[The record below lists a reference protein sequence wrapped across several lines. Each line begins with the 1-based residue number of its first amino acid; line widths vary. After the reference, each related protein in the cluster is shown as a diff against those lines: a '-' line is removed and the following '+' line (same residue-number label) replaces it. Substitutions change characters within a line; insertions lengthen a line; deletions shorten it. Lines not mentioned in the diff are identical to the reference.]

1 MLRRTVIAAALVAAL
16 SVPLA
21 AQEAKP
27 WIHVQ
32 VIEAEDDG
40 ATIKVNLPLAL
51 AQVALDVVPKK
62 FLDKGHLKLEE
73 HDITVLD
80 LRRLWQEVK
89 AGGDAEFVTVESEKE
104 NIAVA
109 RVGQMIQV
117 RVRETKEEKAENVR
131 VDIPIRVVDALL
143 SGEGEELDLV
153 AAVDQLSA
161 ERGDIVSV
169 EDGETSV
176 RVWIDDKRG

>member
-1 MLRRTVIAAALVAAL
+1 MLRRTLVAAALAAAL

-40 ATIKVNLPLAL
+40 ATIRVNLPLAL
-51 AQVALDVVPKK
+51 AQVALDLVPKK
-62 FLDKGHLKLEE
+62 FMEKGHLKLEE
-73 HDITVLD
+73 HGITILD

-89 AGGDAEFVTVESEKE
+89 ASGDAEFVSVESEKQ
-104 NIAVA
+104 NVTVSRAGDVIQI
-109 RVGQMIQV
+109 RVQDV
-117 RVRETKEEKAENVR
+117 KEGKTENVR

-143 SGEGEELDLV
+143 SGEGEELDLA
-153 AAVDQLSA
+153 AAVNQLGS
-161 ERGDIVSV
+161 ERGEIVSV
-169 EDGETSV
+169 EDGETRV